1 MDNKNLVHIKTK
13 TGLEIDIDPASAD
26 DMELLDACYEVQEAG
41 NMLAL
46 PKAAPWGSLPYD
58 LRAIAFYR
66 TGRIPEALDAA
77 RKALYDHVR
86 VDGRVP
92 YAALMAEVVD
102 IMGAVG
108 QINAANVQAT
118 PAPAP
123 APVPVTTTP
132 APVPPMA
139 SAADDKERPAGDD
152 EHKTPPPP
160 ELIDGVMERMRAVMT
175 NTDPQRLDELESA
188 ARATLK
194 VTNPDGAWHLLNK
207 ISSEVQLL
215 ELANMTE
222 RIVDAEAVKAAQA
235 HQSAQASADAATM
248 ANISAE

>member
-26 DMELLDACYEVQEAG
+26 DMELLDACYEVQEGG

-46 PKAAPWGSLPYD
+46 PKV
-58 LRAIAFYR
+58 LRLLL
-66 TGRIPEALDAA
+66 TDAA

-108 QINAANVQAT
+108 QANAANVQPT

-123 APVPVTTTP
+123 ASVPVTTTVAPAP

-139 SAADDKERPAGDD
+139 SAADDKEQPAGD
-152 EHKTPPPP
+152 EGHKSPPPP
-160 ELIDGVMERMRAVMT
+160 ELIDSVMERMRAVMT
-175 NTDPQRLDELESA
+175 NTDPQRLDDLENATRSA
-188 ARATLK
+188 LK
-194 VTNPDGAWHLLNK
+194 VTDPDGAWHLLNK

-215 ELANMTE
+215 ELANVTE
-222 RIVDAEAVKAAQA
+222 RIVDAEATKAAQA
-235 HQSAQASADAATM
+235 HQAAQDAADAATV
-248 ANISAE
+248 ANMSAE

>member
-26 DMELLDACYEVQEAG
+26 DMELLDACYEVQEAD

-46 PKAAPWGSLPYD
+46 PKV
-58 LRAIAFYR
+58 LRLLL
-66 TGRIPEALDAA
+66 TDAA